1 MLDASE
7 LVAPMLDEV
16 EDAEMLNLDSMLWGG
31 PGIFKCPEKGN
42 RDDGHEEC

>member
-1 MLDASE
+1 MPDASE

-31 PGIFKCPEKGN
+31 PGIFKCLEKGN